1 MPLPTS
7 PSGCPM
13 DALLRLLMGPWT
25 TYILWILR
33 QNGPTRFGALKRQ
46 IPGISSK
53 VLTERLRM
61 LEFAGVIYRDHNPTI
76 PPKVTYGLAERGEE
90 LGAVLSGLENIARRW
105 QADEDGAATRA
116 GAVDR
121 TSVAKNVALARN
133 VEAPRLARERGPN
146 SQ

>member
-61 LEFAGVIYRDHNPTI
+61 LESAGVIYRDHNPTI
-76 PPKVTYGLAERGEE
+76 PPEVTYGLAERGEE
-90 LGAVLSGLENIARRW
+90 LGAVLGGLEDIARRW
-105 QADEDGAATRA
+105 QAEEEGAVTRTA
-116 GAVDR
+116 AVDR
-121 TSVAKNVALARN
+121 TTVAKNVTPARN
-133 VEAPRLARERGPN
+133 DEAPRLAWERRPN
-146 SQ
+146 PQ